1 MLFNSFQFAIF
12 FAMVLCLYQL
22 VPRSRRGG
30 VLLTAS
36 LVFYTLWIPAYLLLL
51 LADLVVNYALMRAM
65 VRSARPRLYLA
76 ASIVCTVGLLVH
88 FKYSAMLIETLAPV
102 LAAGL
107 GWTPDIPQIFLPLG
121 ISFYSFQIIAL
132 NVDIYRGV
140 SPPVTS
146 FARYSL
152 FISFFPQLIA
162 GPILRGSEFLPQLE
176 RGGVQS
182 SSRTR
187 RGLWLIASGIGKKVI
202 FADFLLAPFVDTV
215 FVGPE
220 TAWAPFHLIAV
231 YCFAFQI
238 YFDFSG
244 YTDMARGIAL
254 LLGFELPLNFT
265 EPYLSRS
272 PAEFWQRWHITL
284 STWLRDYLFFS
295 MGGASRG
302 STRASFNLFLTMLL
316 GGLWHG
322 AAWTFVLWG
331 GYQGILLVLHR
342 TTSPM
347 LAKVAPAS
355 PSGRRIW
362 NVLCVIVTFH
372 LMCIGLIFFRATSFA
387 DGLTILTSLTTTRY
401 THGWPAM
408 QMGIVALCMLLHA
421 IERVLRLRLPAIQD
435 ACATRWW
442 GTTAEGLALGALV
455 ACAIAVSGS
464 GGEFIYFQF

>member
-12 FAMVLCLYQL
+12 FAVVLCLYQL
-22 VPRSRRGG
+22 TPRNRRSG
-30 VLLTAS
+30 VLLGAS
-36 LVFYTLWIPAYLLLL
+36 LVFYTLWIPSYLLLL
-51 LADLVVNYALMRAM
+51 LADLAVNYALMRAM
-65 VRSARPRLYLA
+65 VRSARPKLFLT
-76 ASIVCTVGLLVH
+76 ASIASTIGLLIH
-88 FKYSAMLIETLAPV
+88 FKYSAMLVESLAPV
-102 LAAGL
+102 LSGGF
-107 GWTPDIPQIFLPLG
+107 GWTPDVPQIFLPLG

-140 SPPVTS
+140 TPPVSS

-176 RGGVQS
+176 RGGIQS
-182 SSRTR
+182 SARTR

-220 TAWAPFHLIAV
+220 AAWAPFHLIAV
-231 YCFAFQI
+231 YSFAFQI

-244 YTDMARGIAL
+244 YTDMARGLAL

-302 STRASFNLFLTMLL
+302 SARASFNLFLTMLL

-331 GYQGILLVLHR
+331 GYQGLLLVLHR
-342 TTSPM
+342 TASPM
-347 LAKVAPAS
+347 LAKLAPAS
-355 PSGRRIW
+355 PSGRRLW
-362 NVLCVIVTFH
+362 NVLCVFVTFH

-387 DGLTILTSLTTTRY
+387 DGMTILTSLTTTSY
-401 THGWPAM
+401 VHGWPAM
-408 QMGIVALCMLLHA
+408 QMGVVALCMMLHGL
-421 IERVLRLRLPAIQD
+421 ERAARLRLSAIQ
-435 ACATRWW
+435 ATCATRWW

-455 ACAIAVSGS
+455 AWAIAVSGS